1 MSAFIT
7 TISVPDSSRL
17 AISVKAQ
24 VTDGLTTS

>member
-7 TISVPDSSRL
+7 TISAPGSSHL

-24 VTDGLTTS
+24 LTDGLTTS